1 MCIVITSDV
10 SSLTHNIMLSFVSVT
25 FSRSQV
31 SLEVMKLIKTI
42 QNFERTFTFVFLF
55 VVCQMQVVKLY
66 FVYSVVQCGKFPC

>member
-1 MCIVITSDV
+1 M
-10 SSLTHNIMLSFVSVT
+10 T

-31 SLEVMKLIKTI
+31 SLEIMKLIKTI
-42 QNFERTFTFVFLF
+42 QNFKRTFTFVFLF

>member
-10 SSLTHNIMLSFVSVT
+10 CLSFVSVT

-31 SLEVMKLIKTI
+31 SLEIMKLIKTI
-42 QNFERTFTFVFLF
+42 QNFKRTFAFFIFLF

-66 FVYSVVQCGKFPC
+66 FVYSVVQRGKFPC